1 MSLLNSFVEGMRAY
15 RAGEYSTAVELLGRL
30 VRREDVPG
38 RLARYYSA
46 MSHRAMGIAH
56 LRSGQFIE
64 AGRRFRQAVALI
76 GNRSE
81 LAEYLFFVY
90 ARSGQYERCAEQA
103 EVVARSN
110 RDDVPAQIRLAQGY
124 WRSRRRSLA
133 IMTLTAAL
141 RRLGDSAELHLQL
154 GLFHAAEDDYD
165 TAREHLLRAVERDCT
180 SAEAHRRLGLIEC
193 ARGDFPAAVKAFQ
206 RAWVLRPEDMMTA
219 YQLCLA
225 ADAASRLPTVGD
237 APAARTITIAL
248 PESRHP
254 PQASLIGQL
263 AEYAADEPDFV
274 EALLALPPSD
284 VDEELFEVV
293 MLVLA
298 TALARHADQ
307 AELHYLAGVVS
318 MRLGRSKPARDHL
331 LRAIEIDP
339 TSVKAMLRH
348 AELDAGAGEVD
359 RAIKYLDRAIR
370 AGGDWPDVHVRLGDL
385 MRHRGMA
392 ESAGSHYRR
401 ALELNGRYDRA
412 AERLASLAA

>member
-1 MSLLNSFVEGMRAY
+1 MSLLNFFVEGMRAY
-15 RAGEYSTAVELLGRL
+15 RAGEYPTAVELLGRL
-30 VRREDVPG
+30 VRRDDVPG

-124 WRSRRRSLA
+124 WRSRRRPLA

-154 GLFHAAEDDYD
+154 GLFHAAEEDYD
-165 TAREHLLRAVERDCT
+165 TAREHLLRAVECDCT
-180 SAEAHRRLGLIEC
+180 SAEAHRHLGLIEC

-206 RAWVLRPEDMMTA
+206 RAWVLRPEDVMTA

-225 ADAASRLPTVGD
+225 ADAA
-237 APAARTITIAL
+237 ARAGRAITIAL
-248 PESRHP
+248 PESRRP
-254 PQASLIGQL
+254 PQTSLISQL

-274 EALLALPPSD
+274 EAFLALPPSD

-318 MRLGRSKPARDHL
+318 TRLGRWEPARGHL
-331 LRAIEIDP
+331 VRAIEIDP
-339 TSVKAMLRH
+339 GCVKAMLRH

-359 RAIKYLDRAIR
+359 RAIEYLDRAIR

-392 ESAGSHYRR
+392 EFAGSHYRR